1 MCIQKIG
8 AIAAKS
14 LDLQIDRL
22 LISSHYF
29 YKLTDFFRVELSTV
43 GAPNYSEFVRFP
55 YTIRIAKPLL
65 FRGTCNAKVGV
76 TKKTRGSRVFER
88 GVGLSRP
95 RRHPSRMLDP

>member
-43 GAPNYSEFVRFP
+43 GAP
-55 YTIRIAKPLL
+55 KLL
-65 FRGTCNAKVGV
+65 
-76 TKKTRGSRVFER
+76 
-88 GVGLSRP
+88 
-95 RRHPSRMLDP
+95 